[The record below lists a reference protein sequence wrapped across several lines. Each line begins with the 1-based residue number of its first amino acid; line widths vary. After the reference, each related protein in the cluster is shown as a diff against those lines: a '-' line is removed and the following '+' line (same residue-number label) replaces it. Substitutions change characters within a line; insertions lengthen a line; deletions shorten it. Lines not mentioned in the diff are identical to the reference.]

1 MELEFLSLTRS
12 EKNLEKL
19 DEYWESS
26 SYEDK
31 FFSISREFYK
41 KKKYTPLGNMKLFRV
56 LSFYIKASIT
66 MENIRLLCNVIR
78 AKYQIECFQIS
89 IDREDNRVYLQFVW
103 LNEEYDSIILTPFD
117 WKKITVLIIRYL
129 NLPRPASTKPLV
141 KYYLKDAYEHD
152 QEIFNKQLEVLFQA
166 KVKGLNY
173 GLIQDALQYAEG
185 MCRGELK

>member
-1 MELEFLSLTRS
+1 M
-12 EKNLEKL
+12 
-19 DEYWESS
+19 
-26 SYEDK
+26 
-31 FFSISREFYK
+31 
-41 KKKYTPLGNMKLFRV
+41 
-56 LSFYIKASIT
+56 
-66 MENIRLLCNVIR
+66 
-78 AKYQIECFQIS
+78 IS

-141 KYYLKDAYEHD
+141 KYYLKDAYEYD